1 MIFLFLNLKIPVKEK
16 LIQKNMLK
24 VYILQNIKYLKLI
37 KNFIL
42 EKIIIIILN
51 MMKMNYII
59 IYILK
64 KLYHQI
70 KLKKIKDIQK
80 EINIKKKK
88 TKNQKMKKII
98 IIILKMKNYMKKN

>member
-16 LIQKNMLK
+16 LIQKNMLR

-70 KLKKIKDIQK
+70 KLKKI
-80 EINIKKKK
+80 
-88 TKNQKMKKII
+88 
-98 IIILKMKNYMKKN
+98 